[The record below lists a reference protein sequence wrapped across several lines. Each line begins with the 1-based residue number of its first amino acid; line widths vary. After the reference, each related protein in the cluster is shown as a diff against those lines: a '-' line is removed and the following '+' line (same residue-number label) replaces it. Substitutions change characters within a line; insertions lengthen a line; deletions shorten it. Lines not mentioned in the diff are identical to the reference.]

1 MYRLWTYCLVGV
13 KIESGFGLRIN
24 KLHGYYLE
32 VRQLNFSHVYS
43 NNPVDRGETVR
54 RDDEWLADKAKDST
68 SKFLPLRDLNVLV
81 TDAGQEGLGWLGAND
96 LGRFGIDSVPL
107 FLGLLDGTSHFAVD
121 VSTQEKAIRELSEGN
136 GFRFV
141 DARTVTEILSPAESG
156 IVAQARANMSWH
168 NTHGFCGTCGG
179 ETIIKRGGQVR
190 QCTKCEKEH
199 YPRTDPVI
207 IVVVSDGDRC
217 LLGQSRRGRL
227 NRTNTY
233 SALAGF
239 VDQGE
244 SIEEAVAREV
254 MEEAGI
260 EVGQVRYHSSQ
271 PWPFPSSLMI
281 GCHADA
287 VSTDINFDEEEMN
300 DVRWFSRDEVSSA
313 LQGEN
318 DQLNV
323 PQPIAIA
330 HHLITAWVNKER

>member
-1 MYRLWTYCLVGV
+1 MTDSTNNPVINLGDYSRI
-13 KIESGFGLRIN
+13 KES
-24 KLHGYYLE
+24 
-32 VRQLNFSHVYS
+32 QLNFSHVYS
-43 NNPVDRGETVR
+43 GNPVDRGEIVR
-54 RDDEWLADKAKDST
+54 RDDKWITDRSKDST
-68 SKFLPLRDLNVLV
+68 SKFLPLLDLNILV
-81 TDAGQEGLGWLGAND
+81 SEGADDGLGWLGASD
-96 LGRFGIDSVPL
+96 LARLGVDSTPI
-107 FLGLLDGTSHFAVD
+107 FLGLLDNTAHFTVDISGQEPAVS
-121 VSTQEKAIRELSEGN
+121 VLSEGN

-141 DARTVTEILSPAESG
+141 DARSVTDMLSPADSG
-156 IVAQARANMSWH
+156 IVAQARAQINWH
-168 NTHGFCGTCGG
+168 NVNGYCAICGG
-179 ETIIKRGGQVR
+179 ATLMGRGGQVR
-190 QCTKCEKEH
+190 KCSKCEKEN

-207 IVVVSDGDRC
+207 IVVVSDGNRC

-260 EVGQVRYHSSQ
+260 QVGNVSYHSSQ

-287 VSTDINFDEEEMN
+287 VTTDINFDADEMN
-300 DVRWFSRDEVSSA
+300 DVRWFSRDEVASA
-313 LQGEN
+313 LQGKNEN
-318 DQLNV
+318 LAV

-330 HHLITAWVNKER
+330 HHLITAWINGG